1 MLRADR
7 ARRAEPAV
15 RSAMAYIRLVDDDEA
30 SGPLKSSFDR
40 ARGRAGKV
48 FHVVRLMSPNPAA
61 LDASMGL
68 YLAVMHGPSPLSR
81 LERELLATLV
91 SVLNKC
97 HY

>member
-1 MLRADR
+1 
-7 ARRAEPAV
+7 
-15 RSAMAYIRLVDDDEA
+15 MAYIRLTGDDEA
-30 SGPLKSSFDR
+30 TGRLAESFDK

-68 YLAVMHGPSPLSR
+68 YLALMHGPSPLSR
-81 LERELLATLV
+81 LDRELLATVV